1 MAAITADWPILS
13 CDKRL
18 IKLNLIQ
25 KMNDNYSYYL
35 IHYLKSNAK
44 TKAFAKIKRLEIQ
57 PFYLNYSEPYNL
69 KN

>member
-1 MAAITADWPILS
+1 
-13 CDKRL
+13 
-18 IKLNLIQ
+18 
-25 KMNDNYSYYL
+25 MNDNYSYYL

-57 PFYLNYSEPYNL
+57 PFYLNYSERYNL